1 MSQEEQIVEECRKGN
16 RNAQKILYEM
26 YAGWLLGVCLR
37 YVGQR
42 DVAEDLL
49 QDGFVQI
56 LTHIHQFQWQGEG
69 SLKSWMLR
77 VQRNVILQHLRN
89 KAKLN
94 SILSIDDTHEQ
105 LEDIITEPEDIGGIP
120 SRVLME
126 MIGELPLG
134 YRTVFNLYVID
145 GLSHRKIAEM
155 LGIKERSSASQLLHA
170 RRLLAAKINIWNK
183 KNL

>member
-1 MSQEEQIVEECRKGN
+1 MSQEEQIAEECRKGN
-16 RNAQKILYEM
+16 SNAQRKLYEM

-56 LTHIHQFQWQGEG
+56 LTHIGQFQWQGEG
-69 SLKSWMLR
+69 SLKSWMFR
-77 VQRNVILQHLRN
+77 VQRNVILQYIRN
-89 KAKLN
+89 KAKQN
-94 SILSIDDTHEQ
+94 SILSIDDAHEQ
-105 LEDIITEPEDIGGIP
+105 LEDITEPEDIGGIP
-120 SRVLME
+120 SHVLME
-126 MIGELPLG
+126 MIGDLPLG

-145 GLSHRKIAEM
+145 GLTHRKIAEM

-170 RRLLAAKINIWNK
+170 RRLLAAKINTWKK